1 MNTETNR
8 NHSLSRSFMRDWLL
22 AFIPSVLLLVLA
34 AGLSFRAGTVYF
46 TELIETTTHELNEYA
61 GEHLRLLG
69 EQFIQTKAKD
79 VANQV
84 AIYLQSCPDISIQEL
99 RKDQEFQKIAIQLV
113 GKSGYTCL
121 YEAHTGITRIHPNPS
136 LIDYQMSLLS
146 EKLPSFWAIFR
157 QSLSGIEIA
166 GYYDW
171 QEPDGKIREKYMA
184 MSPVGLKSHDTE
196 LMIAATTYIDE
207 FSAPVAAM
215 NAKSSEIRVKSQKF
229 IFRQSLIFGIAG
241 VLIVFLI
248 LFSALWLARRV
259 KSRYIQPVEHL
270 AAAAVEL
277 GQGRWD
283 AARLDTMPD
292 RNDEIGQLA
301 LSFKNMTA
309 KLRELFTE
317 QEQRMNDLIRAQA
330 SVRESESKFKSIYEN
345 TYDPVMLLTE
355 KGFFDCNIR
364 TLEIFGF
371 SSKEEFISIHPSDIS
386 PPVQPDGRESLTAA
400 NEYIQTAF
408 QKGYCCFEWIHR
420 RKNGEDFSA
429 EVTLSS
435 YQLSGTPVVQATVR
449 DISERKHAEVQ
460 LQRYT
465 EELRESEEKFRIMFE
480 DSNDAILI
488 IDQNRFV
495 DCNNATVQMLRY
507 PSKEKLLQ
515 THPSELS
522 PEKQPDGRLSYEK
535 AEEMMTMAVKTG
547 SHRFEWMHRRA
558 DGEEFPVEV
567 SLTLVPYKGRNLIHT
582 TWRDITERKKAEEE
596 LQKYREHLEELVQE
610 RTAELKTANEK
621 MQNEIAERKRAE
633 AAISESEQ
641 RLSDIIDFLPDP
653 TFVIDKEGRIIAWN
667 KAIAHL
673 TGKSAQDMLGKGN
686 YEYGLAFYGER
697 RPILVDLVHIS
708 DEELRKKYSNIR
720 RIGNALIGEALI
732 SNFKDKGNMWFI
744 GTASVLYDSNGNAA
758 GAIES
763 VRDITQRRLLEEH
776 LKQAKE
782 SAESANRAKSA
793 FLATMSHEIRTPMNG
808 VIGMTG
814 LLLSS
819 DLTKEQRMFAETI
832 RNSGEALLT
841 IINDILDFSKIEAG
855 QLELEKVPFRLREC
869 VESALDLVSMKAG
882 EKGLELVCMME
893 PDLPDAIAGD
903 ETRVR
908 QILLN
913 LLSNAVKFTSKGE
926 ILVSV
931 SGLSLPSDS
940 DGEPA
945 SEIWDI
951 HFAVKDSGIGIPADR
966 MDRLFKSFSQVDS
979 STSRKYGGTGL
990 GLVISRRLTE
1000 MMGGAM
1006 QVESREGT
1014 GTIFH
1019 FSIRGQAAEMAKPV
1033 YMNSNQ
1039 PSLSGRHVLIVDDN
1053 EINREILIRQI
1064 ASWGMKPEAVPSGP
1078 EALKSVDSGTSYDIA
1093 ILDMNMPE
1101 MDGIELARK
1110 LHRERKSEKL
1120 PLVMMSSAGLTEKE
1134 ASGNNEFAAWLL
1146 KPVKSSQLYNTLM
1159 EVFAE
1164 NAVRPRVQKE
1174 DEQEQEYDSAM
1185 GEQHPLRI
1193 LVAEDNS
1200 INQQLALLTLDR
1212 LGYLADIAG
1221 NGVEALEALR
1231 RQFYDTVLMDVQ
1243 MPEMDGLEA
1252 TKQIRREIPTE
1263 RQPRIIAM
1271 TANALQG
1278 DREMCLNAGMDD
1290 YVSKPFRVKEL
1301 IRALGQC
1308 LSRSNSEKKEEIPLI
1323 REAGDT
1329 VQSAEPPVS
1338 APECRAADLDPA
1350 ALRRLK
1356 AMLGKKAQILL
1367 PKLIADFLHDAVK
1380 MQAQARQAMEE
1391 GRTEDL
1397 RRLVHTLKSNARN
1410 FGAAEFAQLCQET
1423 ENVAKTGSNDVS
1435 CLLDQIQSEYPKVQ
1449 AALAMVSASGKTGD

>member
-1 MNTETNR
+1 MHTESNR
-8 NHSLSRSFMRDWLL
+8 NHSLSRSFMRDWLA
-22 AFIPSVLLLVLA
+22 AFIPSILLLILA
-34 AGLSFRAGTVYF
+34 AGIIFRGGIVYF
-46 TELIETTTHELNEYA
+46 TELMETTTHELNEYA

-84 AIYLQSCPDISIQEL
+84 AIYLQSCPDISMQEL

-171 QEPDGKIREKYMA
+171 QEPDGRIREKYMA
-184 MSPVGLKSHDTE
+184 MSPVGLKFHDTE

-207 FSAPVAAM
+207 FSAPVADM

-259 KSRYIQPVEHL
+259 KYRYIQPVEQL
-270 AAAAVEL
+270 AAAAGEL

-283 AARLDTMPD
+283 AAGLDTMPD

-301 LSFKNMTA
+301 KAFLNTVT

-317 QEQRMNDLIRAQA
+317 QE
-330 SVRESESKFKSIYEN
+330 K
-345 TYDPVMLLTE
+345 
-355 KGFFDCNIR
+355 R
-364 TLEIFGF
+364 T
-371 SSKEEFISIHPSDIS
+371 
-386 PPVQPDGRESLTAA
+386 A
-400 NEYIQTAF
+400 
-408 QKGYCCFEWIHR
+408 
-420 RKNGEDFSA
+420 
-429 EVTLSS
+429 
-435 YQLSGTPVVQATVR
+435 
-449 DISERKHAEVQ
+449 
-460 LQRYT
+460 
-465 EELRESEEKFRIMFE
+465 ELRESEEKFRIMFE

-507 PSKEKLLQ
+507 PGKEKLLQ

-547 SHRFEWMHRRA
+547 SHRFEWMHRRS

-567 SLTLVPYKGRNLIHT
+567 SLTLVPYKGRTLIHT

-596 LQKYREHLEELVQE
+596 LRKYRMHLEELVQE

-621 MQNEIAERKRAE
+621 MQNEIAERERAE

-641 RLSDIIDFLPDP
+641 RLADIIDFLPDP

-732 SNFKDKGNMWFI
+732 GNFKDKGNMWFI

-763 VRDITQRRLLEEH
+763 VRDITERRLLEEH
-776 LKQAKE
+776 LKQAKDA
-782 SAESANRAKSA
+782 AEAANRAKSA

-814 LLLSS
+814 LLLNT

-832 RNSGEALLT
+832 RNSGESLLT

-855 QLELEKVPFRLREC
+855 QMELEKVPFRLREC

-882 EKGLELVCMME
+882 EKGLELVSMMD

-913 LLSNAVKFTSKGE
+913 LLSNAVKFTQKGE

-931 SGLSLPSDS
+931 SGLCLPSDS
-940 DGEPA
+940 AGETA
-945 SEIWDI
+945 AKNWEL
-951 HFAVKDSGIGIPADR
+951 HFAVKDSGIGIPSDR

-990 GLVISRRLTE
+990 GLVISRRLAE

-1006 QVESREGT
+1006 VAESKEGV

-1019 FSIRGQAAEMAKPV
+1019 FSIRAQAAVMSKLV
-1033 YMNSNQ
+1033 YMRADQ
-1039 PSLSGRHVLIVDDN
+1039 PSLRGRHVLIVDDN
-1053 EINREILIRQI
+1053 EINREILVRQT
-1064 ASWGMKPEAVPSGP
+1064 ASWGMNPEAVPSGP
-1078 EALKSVDSGTSYDIA
+1078 DALKSVDSGKLYDLA

-1101 MDGIELARK
+1101 MDGIELAKK
-1110 LHRERKSEKL
+1110 LHEERKSGKL

-1134 ASGNNEFAAWLL
+1134 SYGEQKFAAWLL

-1164 NAVRPRVQKE
+1164 NTVRPRVQEE
-1174 DEQEQEYDSAM
+1174 DEQEPEYDSAV

-1200 INQQLALLTLDR
+1200 INQQLALLTLER
-1212 LGYLADIAG
+1212 LGYMADIAG
-1221 NGVEALEALR
+1221 NGLEAVDAVQ
-1231 RQFYDTVLMDVQ
+1231 RQFYDAVLMDVQ

-1252 TKQIRREIPTE
+1252 TKQIRAKIPSD
-1263 RQPRIIAM
+1263 RQPHIIAM

-1278 DREMCLNAGMDD
+1278 DREMCLHAGMDD
-1290 YVSKPFRVKEL
+1290 YVSKPFKVKEL
-1301 IRALGQC
+1301 IRALRQC
-1308 LSRSNSEKKEEIPLI
+1308 PSRGKSEKREESPQT
-1323 REAGDT
+1323 ADAANT
-1329 VQSAEPPVS
+1329 AQSAEISVQ
-1338 APECRAADLDPA
+1338 ECPAADLDPA
-1350 ALRRLK
+1350 ALKNLS
-1356 AMLGKKAQILL
+1356 AMLGKKAAVML
-1367 PKLIADFLHDAVK
+1367 PKLIDDFFRDAVK
-1380 MQAQARQAMEE
+1380 MQEQARQAMEQ
-1391 GRTEDL
+1391 GKTEDL
-1397 RRLVHTLKSNARN
+1397 RRAVHTLKSNAKN
-1410 FGAAEFAQLCQET
+1410 FGATVLAQLCQKA
-1423 ENVAKTGSNDVS
+1423 ENIAKSGSCDVS
-1435 CLLDQIQSEYPKVQ
+1435 ALLSQIETEYPKVR
-1449 AALAMVSASGKTGD
+1449 AALKIIK